1 AAPTA
6 QYLHGAF
13 TNEFLEGYNTMD
25 ALAGLAFGVTVVT
38 AVRAMG
44 KKREKSVAA
53 VTAKAGIFSMG
64 AVAVIYLLLIVV
76 GAMSLGRFKLS
87 ADGGVAFSQIVN
99 AYAGTFGQAVL
110 ATLITVTCLTT
121 AAGLVAAFAQDF
133 NAHFPLVIYHTW
145 LALSCLRSEAHRIG

>member
-1 AAPTA
+1 FLVFLVSFLKPMGSVSQAAPTA

-13 TNEFLEGYNTMD
+13 TNGFLEGYNTMD

-53 VTAKAGIFSMG
+53 VTAKAGFFSMG

-99 AYAGTFGQAVL
+99 
-110 ATLITVTCLTT
+110 
-121 AAGLVAAFAQDF
+121 
-133 NAHFPLVIYHTW
+133 
-145 LALSCLRSEAHRIG
+145 RSEEHTSELQSRFDLV